1 MTLFEINEK
10 IEKCFRLDEEN
21 AVDTETGE
29 VFDGKYLDELEM
41 QREEKITNIGRWIKN
56 FDSDKAYWT
65 ICDIEQLKAQKDA
78 FAKRQK
84 AAENKRDSLKAY
96 LSQCLNGQKFEAE
109 DKSVT
114 ITFRKS
120 EAVSIIDESSIPK
133 KWFIKQDP
141 KLDKAGIKAELKL
154 GKKVKGAEIV
164 VNSNIQV
171 K

>member
-10 IEKCFRLDEEN
+10 IEKCFRVDEETT
-21 AVDTETGE
+21 VDTETGE
-29 VFDGKYLDELEM
+29 VLDSKYLDDLEM

-56 FDSDKAYWT
+56 LDS
-65 ICDIEQLKAQKDA
+65 DIEQLKIQKEA

-96 LSQCLNGQKFEAE
+96 LSSCLNGQKFEAE
-109 DKSVT
+109 DKSVV

-120 EAVSIIDESSIPK
+120 EAVSITDESIIPR

-154 GKKVKGAEIV
+154 GKKIKGAILEPHE
-164 VNSNIQV
+164 NIQV

>member
-56 FDSDKAYWT
+56 LDS
-65 ICDIEQLKAQKDA
+65 DIEQLKAQKDA

-120 EAVSIIDESSIPK
+120 EAVSITDESVIPR

-154 GKKVKGAEIV
+154 GKKIKGAEIV
-164 VNSNIQV
+164 VNNNIQV

>member
-10 IEKCFRLDEEN
+10 IEMCFRVDEETT
-21 AVDTETGE
+21 VDTETGE
-29 VFDGKYLDELEM
+29 VLDSKYLDDLEM

-56 FDSDKAYWT
+56 LDS
-65 ICDIEQLKAQKDA
+65 DIEQLKIQKEA

-96 LSQCLNGQKFEAE
+96 LSSCLNGQKFEAE
-109 DKSVT
+109 DKSVV

-120 EAVSIIDESSIPK
+120 EAVSITDESIIPR

-154 GKKVKGAEIV
+154 GKKIKGAILEPHE
-164 VNSNIQV
+164 NIQV

>member
-56 FDSDKAYWT
+56 LDS
-65 ICDIEQLKAQKDA
+65 DIEQLKAQKDA

-154 GKKVKGAEIV
+154 GKKIKGAEIV

>member
-1 MTLFEINEK
+1 MTLFEINGA
-10 IEKCFRLDEEN
+10 IEKCFRLDDET

-29 VFDGKYLDELEM
+29 VFDSKYLDELEM

-56 FDSDKAYWT
+56 LDS
-65 ICDIEQLKAQKDA
+65 DIEQLKAQKDA

-164 VNSNIQV
+164 VNNNIQV